1 MRENIKKIKV
11 LNEFQE
17 FIKEYKIASVAIAFV
32 MGQAV
37 NDLVKSFVNNI
48 FMPILTPLNPDG
60 TLGNATLN
68 IGPISLGWGQFVSS
82 LIYFII
88 LSFIVFIVIKK
99 LLPKKEENNNL

>member
-1 MRENIKKIKV
+1 MNQTKII
-11 LNEFQE
+11 NEFQE

-48 FMPILTPLNPDG
+48 FMPLLTPLNPNG
-60 TLGNATLN
+60 GWSVATLKL
-68 IGPISLGWGQFVSS
+68 GPISLAWGQFMSS

-99 LLPKKEENNNL
+99 LLPEKEEDKK